1 MLYLLFVPY
10 SLALNSSKSSSSL
23 KAESM
28 DEPILDN
35 DFSFDRETTI
45 EQAELATFWMRLGA
59 SLVDFMILF
68 PLLVLNLYNT
78 LHFKS
83 LGIMLL
89 LTTAA
94 ALYKPY
100 FEWKRSATF
109 GKTALGIK
117 LVDYNM
123 NDISMEQAF
132 KRYFPWAINFF
143 FSTLSNFHVFFSPDF
158 AEVDDF
164 MQIGYLAQEAPLTTV
179 NTFYSFVFLF
189 LVGSLLF
196 DVKRQGAHD
205 KVAGTYCIV
214 GK

>member
-1 MLYLLFVPY
+1 
-10 SLALNSSKSSSSL
+10 
-23 KAESM
+23 M

-35 DFSFDRETTI
+35 DFSFDKKATI

-68 PLLVLNLYNT
+68 PILVINLYNT
-78 LHFKS
+78 LHIKS

-89 LTTAA
+89 LTTMA

-117 LVDYNM
+117 LVDYDL
-123 NDISMEQAF
+123 NDLTMEQAF

-143 FSTLSNFHVFFSPDF
+143 FSTASNFYVFSSPGF
-158 AEVDDF
+158 AEVNDF
-164 MQIGYLAQEAPLTTV
+164 MQIGYLAQEAPLTSI

-189 LVGSLLF
+189 LIGSLLF
-196 DVKRQGAHD
+196 DPRRQGTHD

-214 GK
+214 AK

>member
-1 MLYLLFVPY
+1 
-10 SLALNSSKSSSSL
+10 
-23 KAESM
+23 M

-35 DFSFDRETTI
+35 DFSFDNEATI
-45 EQAELATFWMRLGA
+45 EQAELATFWMRVGA

-68 PLLVLNLYNT
+68 PLLVVNLYNT
-78 LHFKS
+78 LHIKS

-117 LVDYNM
+117 LVDYDM
-123 NDISMEQAF
+123 NDITIEQAF

-143 FSTLSNFHVFFSPDF
+143 FSTASNLYVFFSPEF

-164 MQIGYLAQEAPLTTV
+164 MEIGMLAQQAPL
-179 NTFYSFVFLF
+179 NTMNAIYSFVFL
-189 LVGSLLF
+189 LLICSLLF
-196 DVKRQGAHD
+196 DARRQGAHD

-214 GK
+214 AK